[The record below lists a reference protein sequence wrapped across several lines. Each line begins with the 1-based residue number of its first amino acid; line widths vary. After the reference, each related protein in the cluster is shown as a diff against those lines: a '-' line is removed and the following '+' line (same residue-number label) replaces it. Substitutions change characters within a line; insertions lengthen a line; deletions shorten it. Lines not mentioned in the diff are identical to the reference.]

1 MYGAINLMKLISI
14 QNGIRKIAMPIIG
27 CGLDGLKWDKVSTII
42 KNIFNNTDIEILIC
56 KQ

>member
-1 MYGAINLMKLISI
+1 MKLISI